1 MTRSDWELHRSRVT
15 GALVDSCD
23 CENVETRTSVARG
36 EQRRDSSTGS
46 VSSCLAPSSCLST
59 SLVTS
64 YTNVSPQTSV
74 TKISCHPFPA

>member
-36 EQRRDSSTGS
+36 EQRRDSSTRVRVI
-46 VSSCLAPSSCLST
+46 VSST
-59 SLVTS
+59 
-64 YTNVSPQTSV
+64 
-74 TKISCHPFPA
+74 